1 MNRHAQED
9 KPMGCDITDP
19 NYQNCIR
26 IIDKL
31 EEIEAS
37 ETLAS
42 ILTSLVF
49 NYKEA
54 REYVLNYH
62 SDIIEE
68 EEY

>member
-1 MNRHAQED
+1 
-9 KPMGCDITDP
+9 MGCDISDP
-19 NYQNCIR
+19 NYRNCIK

-31 EEIEAS
+31 EDLEAS

-68 EEY
+68 EE

>member
-1 MNRHAQED
+1 
-9 KPMGCDITDP
+9 MGCDITDP